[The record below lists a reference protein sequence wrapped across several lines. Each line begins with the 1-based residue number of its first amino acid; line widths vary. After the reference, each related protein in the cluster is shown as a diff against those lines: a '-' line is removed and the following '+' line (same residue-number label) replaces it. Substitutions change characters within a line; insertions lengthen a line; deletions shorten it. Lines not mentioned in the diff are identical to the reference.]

1 MYVMQLILENGVLL
15 KITGS
20 QEDLVSLQE
29 KIEKEPSSTKFIK
42 LTDSLTVKPRTIC
55 AIEIFDVTE
64 GVLEDEN

>member
-20 QEDLVSLQE
+20 QDELVPLRD
-29 KIEKEPSSTKFIK
+29 KIEKEPSLTKFIK

-64 GVLEDEN
+64 GVIEDEN

>member
-20 QEDLVSLQE
+20 HKELVPLQK
-29 KIEKEPSSTKFIK
+29 KIEKEPSLTKFIK

-64 GVLEDEN
+64 GVIEDEN

>member
-20 QEDLVSLQE
+20 QEELVPLRD
-29 KIEKEPSSTKFIK
+29 KIEKEPSLTKFIK

-64 GVLEDEN
+64 GVTEDEN

>member
-20 QEDLVSLQE
+20 QEDLVPLRD
-29 KIEKEPSSTKFIK
+29 KIEKEPSLTKFIK

-64 GVLEDEN
+64 GVIEDEN